1 MNNTHKLLSDK
12 FENLHFSRAKLTDSK
27 KQKIYLDLNSTIG
40 HLKKNNND
48 FVFILYHQRRHLLN
62 T

>member
-40 HLKKNNND
+40 HLKKKTIM
-48 FVFILYHQRRHLLN
+48 ILYSFCIIKEDIY
-62 T
+62 